1 MPAGAAYASSM
12 DGTEV
17 ADGGIAADD
26 AVRTGADAGADAGS
40 GDRFEPAE
48 IGGFA
53 VLTAITVV
61 AVTSTVGGLVGG
73 LAEATPTSPYGS
85 YLVMLQ
91 ATQWSGPVLTVVALG
106 MVALG
111 WWQADAWADAFADDG
126 LDGAFR
132 GRAFTHL
139 ARARTMA
146 LWGVVFAMVATAASV
161 AAAVA
166 DVGTAN
172 APNFSF
178 DQASVGRLV
187 TGGGY
192 AVANLVLTVAGVA
205 LFLVALRRVASCSPG
220 SDDAGDADRS
230 GLVAG

>member
-1 MPAGAAYASSM
+1 M

-17 ADGGIAADD
+17 ADGGIEADG
-26 AVRTGADAGADAGS
+26 AVRTGVDAGADAGS

-53 VLTAITVV
+53 VLAAITVV
-61 AVTSTVGGLVGG
+61 AVASTVGGIVSG
-73 LAEATPTSPYGS
+73 LAEITPTSQYGS

-91 ATQWSGPVLTVVALG
+91 ATVWSGPVLTVVALG

-126 LDGAFR
+126 LDGTFR
-132 GRAFTHL
+132 GRAYTHL
-139 ARARTMA
+139 ARARTLA

-172 APNFSF
+172 PPGFSVG
-178 DQASVGRLV
+178 QVAAGRLV
-187 TGGGY
+187 TGGGNV
-192 AVANLVLTVAGVA
+192 VANLVMTVAGVA
-205 LFLVALRRVASCSPG
+205 LFLVALRRVASCAPKP
-220 SDDAGDADRS
+220 DDAGDADR
-230 GLVAG
+230 AGQLAG